1 MREQSDKKGML
12 AKRVG
17 FKEEAGLVVC
27 FARGNGHLPQCNP
40 PCTLLISLNELLYH
54 YYLA

>member
-27 FARGNGHLPQCNP
+27 FARGNGHLPPCTP